1 MRRSEAKPS
10 RAAVEAPA
18 LRVLVAG
25 AGGMLGQD
33 LVAAS
38 ARRGHEVLG
47 LARAELDITD
57 ARAVEDLITD
67 ARPDAI
73 VNCAAWTDV
82 DGAEANEREAM
93 RVNDTAAALL
103 ATAAA
108 AHDASV
114 LFVSSDYVFDGEKGA
129 PYVES
134 DLTGAISAY
143 GRTKQAGETSV
154 AIANPRH
161 FIVRSSWLFGVGGG
175 NFVETMLRVGGEQSE
190 VIVVSDQVGTP
201 TYTPHLAAGLAELI
215 EGEDYGI
222 HHMPASGS
230 CSWFEYAQ
238 EIFDQEALE
247 CRVMAGTTEMLARP
261 APRPRY
267 SVLGSERP
275 DRIELPH
282 WRRGLAEYL
291 GERAGV
297 GRGTADRGTPGRGA
311 EEVPR

>member
-1 MRRSEAKPS
+1 
-10 RAAVEAPA
+10 
-18 LRVLVAG
+18 
-25 AGGMLGQD
+25 MLGRD

-47 LARAELDITD
+47 LARAELDISD
-57 ARAVEDLITD
+57 ARALEDAIGEL
-67 ARPDAI
+67 RPDAV

-93 RVNDTAAALL
+93 RINDGAAALVASTAAAHG
-103 ATAAA
+103 AK
-108 AHDASV
+108 V
-114 LFVSSDYVFDGEKGA
+114 LYVSSDYVFDGEKGS

-143 GRTKQAGETSV
+143 GRSKQAGETSA

-161 FIVRSSWLFGVGGG
+161 FIVRSSWLFGAGGP
-175 NFVETMLRVGGEQSE
+175 NFVETMLRVGGEQPE
-190 VIVVSDQVGTP
+190 VLVVSDQVGTP

-215 EGEDYGI
+215 EGEEFGI
-222 HHMPASGS
+222 HHMPAAGS
-230 CSWFEYAQ
+230 CSWFDYAQ
-238 EIFDQEALE
+238 EIFDQAGVE

-275 DRIELPH
+275 GRIELPH

-291 GERAGV
+291 AARHVRQA
-297 GRGTADRGTPGRGA
+297 A
-311 EEVPR
+311 